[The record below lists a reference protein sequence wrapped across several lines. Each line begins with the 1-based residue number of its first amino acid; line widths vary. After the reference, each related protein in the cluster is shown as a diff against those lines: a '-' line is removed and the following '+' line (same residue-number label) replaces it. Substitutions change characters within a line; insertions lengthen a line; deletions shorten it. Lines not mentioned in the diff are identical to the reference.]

1 MMQWSHYSKSLFDA
15 YTNSSDN
22 LIVQACPGAGKTTNI
37 KHLWSL
43 DNKPTCYLVFNKHNQ
58 LSADAQ
64 MPKKQGSNVLTLNG
78 LGHRCITSN
87 VGRVTVD
94 DSKVMSIIK
103 NHIHYASK
111 HRRYAKWD
119 TLKRVVKMAKSH
131 LLSDDIGE
139 REYQDMLDM
148 YDLDSYDGMRH
159 DLVKV
164 LGISDNIITTI
175 DYNDQLRLPVIHNM
189 HMQVYSN
196 VLGDEVQD
204 FNPLQAKLVSMI
216 DAERYVFVGDRH
228 QSVYGFRGAM
238 NDSMLYLKEHFNC
251 VELPLS
257 ITYRCPQAVVQQAA
271 EIYDDIEV
279 WDQAEGGTVYS
290 SLDHTS
296 LTYDMNTLV
305 LCRMNR
311 PLISLAFTLLKQG
324 VACHVRGRDIG
335 EGMVRLIKR
344 QEAQSISQ
352 LIDRM
357 SEWKETEV
365 YKAQIKGDEHKLQSV
380 HDKYDSVMLFCEQ
393 VSLHEPVD
401 VVISKISELFEQGRG
416 VCLSTVHKA
425 KGLEADRCYLLD
437 YPLFDLFAAKQR
449 QPWQFEQ
456 ERNIKYVAVT
466 RAKQELVYM

>member
-1 MMQWSHYSKSLFDA
+1 MQWSHYSRSLFDA
-15 YTNSSDN
+15 YTNSNDN

-94 DSKVMSIIK
+94 DNKVMNIIK
-103 NHIHYASK
+103 DHIHYASK
-111 HRRYAKWD
+111 HKQYAKQHM
-119 TLKRVVKMAKSH
+119 LNRAVNMAKSH
-131 LLSDDIGE
+131 LLSDGIGE
-139 REYQDMLDM
+139 REYQDMIDI
-148 YDLDSYDGMRH
+148 YDLDSYEDMRH

-164 LGISDNIITTI
+164 LGISDNIIITI

-228 QSVYGFRGAM
+228 QSIYGFRGAM
-238 NDSMLYLKEHFNC
+238 NDSMAYLKEHFNC

-271 EIYDDIEV
+271 EIYNDIEV
-279 WDQAEGGTVYS
+279 WDQAQAGTVYS

-296 LTYDMNTLV
+296 LNYDMNTLV

-352 LIDRM
+352 LIDKM

-365 YKAQIKGDEHKLQSV
+365 YKAQIKGDEHKLQSI

-393 VSLHEPVD
+393 VALHEPVD
-401 VVISKISELFEQGRG
+401 TVISKISELFEQGRG

-425 KGLEADRCYLLD
+425 KGLEADRCYLLN
-437 YPLFDLFAAKQR
+437 YELFDLFAAKQR
-449 QPWQFEQ
+449 QSWQVEQ